1 MKGLGRQSLLWSES
15 CRCLRRCRRLPPEQ
29 RAELTLLERIL
40 TFSYLPK
47 KRLPGLSQ
55 EMFQKAR
62 QWKIIYLARHLPV
75 KKASTAGIEGGRRR
89 RIAKQWSRKAEPRK
103 APSKRKCRKKKISK
117 TYLQDSKMMS
127 ARKITA
133 RIQVTTGISFAFLP
147 AHFAIT

>member
-1 MKGLGRQSLLWSES
+1 MFTEMQKIAARTKS
-15 CRCLRRCRRLPPEQ
+15 
-29 RAELTLLERIL
+29 RADVIRKNFNFFIFTQ
-40 TFSYLPK
+40 

-62 QWKIIYLARHLPV
+62 QWKNIYLARHLPV
-75 KKASTAGIEGGRRR
+75 KKASTAGIVGVRRR

-103 APSKRKCRKKKISK
+103 APSKKKCRKKKISK

-133 RIQVTTGISFAFLP
+133 RIHVTTGISFAFLP